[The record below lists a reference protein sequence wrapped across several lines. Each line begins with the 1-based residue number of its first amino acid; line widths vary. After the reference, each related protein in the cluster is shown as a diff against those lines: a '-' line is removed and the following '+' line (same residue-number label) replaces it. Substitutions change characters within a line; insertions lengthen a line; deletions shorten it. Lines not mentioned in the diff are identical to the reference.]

1 MATQRQKENSMPG
14 RPDPTC
20 IRLDTTCIRKATTAL
35 LSTAQGPPWLMS
47 QPQTPTVSCPS
58 LTKHAA
64 LQTYQG
70 FSTSCLTGAPA
81 YWARLE
87 RRAEALYKAIHMGW
101 KWWLTERRGRTSLT
115 HTHTHRRNTMPMGA
129 NDLNSLWKFYTTF
142 GVQDFR
148 SWGSRKHSL
157 WGCCQSSL
165 FLLSF
170 ITWEYATLN
179 EKGMRTC
186 LL

>member
-20 IRLDTTCIRKATTAL
+20 IGLDTTCIRKATTAL

-115 HTHTHRRNTMPMGA
+115 HTHTQGTQCQWEPMTWTHCGNFTPHLVFKTSEVEEVENTVYEVVVKVA
-129 NDLNSLWKFYTTF
+129 SFY
-142 GVQDFR
+142 
-148 SWGSRKHSL
+148 
-157 WGCCQSSL
+157 
-165 FLLSF
+165 
-170 ITWEYATLN
+170 
-179 EKGMRTC
+179 
-186 LL
+186 